1 MNWRIRMKKRHAL
14 FVLVATCSAISY
26 LFGFIAHAET
36 VRGEEERFETG
47 DTLEVETG
55 LGDGYST
62 LGFTC
67 LDTDYRGGYLFV
79 SDEIIPYSL
88 CVRYAASNNDYT
100 YSDVRTWLNQQFADT
115 LSVSGDLLP
124 VKLSEAGDSIS
135 DRVFCLSVDEVKNTA
150 YKAITR
156 KIWTPQ
162 RGMRYYWTRSPREN
176 TTNQAYMVQYN
187 GHIASSRVSLTEAGV
202 RPAFVIQKGEPD
214 NTQGRIWYTGDTME
228 RSIAGKSYTFRCID
242 PDYCDAG
249 SNRNGALFLCDTII
263 GGSESLFDGRAN
275 AWEASDLRAWINQE
289 LEDREKLAET
299 VTTCPFTYAGKSNNY
314 QISARRFTKRSRP
327 GIKVTDQI
335 FCLSLEEA
343 LRYPDILWRL
353 GGAEENNFINA
364 GTFTAGYWLRT
375 PAAGDGTKGYAV
387 TYDGRVAPED
397 ITNKKIG
404 IRPAFVVV
412 QK

>member
-36 VRGEEERFETG
+36 VRGEEGRFETG

-124 VKLSEAGDSIS
+124 VKLSETGDSIS
-135 DRVFCLSVDEVKNTA
+135 DRVFCLSVDEVKNPA

-176 TTNQAYMVQYN
+176 TTNQAY
-187 GHIASSRVSLTEAGV
+187 GA
-202 RPAFVIQKGEPD
+202 IQRTHCFQPG
-214 NTQGRIWYTGDTME
+214 
-228 RSIAGKSYTFRCID
+228 
-242 PDYCDAG
+242 
-249 SNRNGALFLCDTII
+249 II
-263 GGSESLFDGRAN
+263 N
-275 AWEASDLRAWINQE
+275 
-289 LEDREKLAET
+289 
-299 VTTCPFTYAGKSNNY
+299 
-314 QISARRFTKRSRP
+314 RSRGPP
-327 GIKVTDQI
+327 GLCHT
-335 FCLSLEEA
+335 E
-343 LRYPDILWRL
+343 
-353 GGAEENNFINA
+353 G
-364 GTFTAGYWLRT
+364 RT
-375 PAAGDGTKGYAV
+375 
-387 TYDGRVAPED
+387 R
-397 ITNKKIG
+397 
-404 IRPAFVVV
+404 
-412 QK
+412 